1 MKVYN
6 LKTNLLDS
14 NNVLNEQKLQELL
27 TQNIN
32 KFEPVSLNNKT
43 RNSTAN
49 NIYDI
54 KINGNKYF
62 LKTLLYNQLI
72 EPEKELDNMTK
83 INSNRV
89 IKPYILQCKYLVKT
103 NDTIISIF
111 ENVNSMVL
119 LDFINKIQSLT
130 DIEKKNKIK
139 RYLIIGLLKAV
150 ADLHKVNVCHLQLNV
165 NNILINMNNKYNNNE
180 VYSTENPIK
189 IKLINFNLNFN
200 NKKKKYI
207 NIQKLD
213 KLDPYFNYSVE
224 KIISLLE
231 GKKYDT
237 WCVGLIIF
245 RIVLEPTQYFKF
257 IDLLIKNKIIK
268 KTEISYDNEFDEIC
282 ENILQYSLSPL
293 NKREESDFILN
304 MIVLD
309 EKHN

>member
-111 ENVNSMVL
+111 ENVDSMVL

-165 NNILINMNNKYNNNE
+165 NNIL
-180 VYSTENPIK
+180 SPC
-189 IKLINFNLNFN
+189 F
-200 NKKKKYI
+200 
-207 NIQKLD
+207 
-213 KLDPYFNYSVE
+213 SV
-224 KIISLLE
+224 
-231 GKKYDT
+231 D
-237 WCVGLIIF
+237 
-245 RIVLEPTQYFKF
+245 
-257 IDLLIKNKIIK
+257 
-268 KTEISYDNEFDEIC
+268 
-282 ENILQYSLSPL
+282 
-293 NKREESDFILN
+293 
-304 MIVLD
+304 
-309 EKHN
+309 HNH